1 MEDRWDTRAD
11 RASSA
16 VDAEEHRALR
26 AYARLRWL
34 ADTVV
39 DAVRRADAAARLD
52 AVLRGV
58 P

>member
-1 MEDRWDTRAD
+1 MDARWDTRAD
-11 RASSA
+11 AGSSA
-16 VDAEEHRALR
+16 VDVEEHQTLR

-39 DAVRRADAAARLD
+39 EAVRRADATARLE
-52 AVLRGV
+52 AALRHV